1 MEQFLFGILAF
12 IILGAGYG
20 VVTART
26 VFVSALWLVLSFV
39 GVAGIYVLL
48 GAHFLAVTQILV
60 YVGAISVLVLFAI
73 MLTRDL
79 MAEDSAQNR
88 QWVLAMVIAGS
99 VFGTLA
105 TVGYS
110 TNWRLAW
117 PAGAE
122 GVAGAAPAEG
132 AAAAVAEGPGVVE
145 LIGRSLMS
153 EHLLAFEVIS
163 VVLLVA
169 LIGAIVIARD

>member
-1 MEQFLFGILAF
+1 MEQLAF
-12 IILGAGYG
+12 GVLALLTLGAGFG
-20 VVTART
+20 VITSRT

-48 GAHFLAVTQILV
+48 GAHFLAVTQVLV

-79 MAEDSAQNR
+79 MAEEHPQNK
-88 QWVLAMVIAGS
+88 QWVLATIVAGS

-105 TVGYS
+105 TIGY
-110 TNWRLAW
+110 TTDWALTW
-117 PAGAE
+117 PRGAA
-122 GVAGAAPAEG
+122 GVASTSTETAASSG
-132 AAAAVAEGPGVVE
+132 LGSSAVEA
-145 LIGRSLMS
+145 IGRSLMS
-153 EHLLAFEVIS
+153 EHLLAFEVVS